1 MYNYVSW
8 YTAAASTNTGTVVD
22 AVCKNVKKNVSFYY
36 NFYVNPFP
44 LHNPTECYV
53 KRNSLQ
59 VQNFGQPQELIK

>member
-8 YTAAASTNTGTVVD
+8 YTAAASTNTGTVVA
-22 AVCKNVKKNVSFYY
+22 AVCKNVKKNAFYY
-36 NFYVNPFP
+36 SFYVNPFP